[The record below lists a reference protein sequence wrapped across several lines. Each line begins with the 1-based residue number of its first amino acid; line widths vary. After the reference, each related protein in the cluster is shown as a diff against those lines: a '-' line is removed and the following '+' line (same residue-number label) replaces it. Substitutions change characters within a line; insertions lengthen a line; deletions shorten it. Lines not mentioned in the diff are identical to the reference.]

1 MLRLKYDPVL
11 GTTYYCDEV
20 VLTRA
25 EKRGKVKKLDPKKI
39 KRKSNSKFIK

>member
-1 MLRLKYDPVL
+1 MIKLKHDSVL

-20 VLTRA
+20 ILTRA

-39 KRKSNSKFIK
+39 KKKSNSKFIK